1 MENIKISPCETVV
14 DAKKFIE
21 AHTETSERHRDNWW
35 FDSFKKRLYDYNR
48 AIKEKVR
55 NPC

>member
-35 FDSFKKRLYDYNR
+35 FDSFKERLDDYNR

>member
-35 FDSFKKRLYDYNR
+35 FSSFKDRLDDYNR
-48 AIKEKVR
+48 ATQEKVR
-55 NPC
+55 NAD